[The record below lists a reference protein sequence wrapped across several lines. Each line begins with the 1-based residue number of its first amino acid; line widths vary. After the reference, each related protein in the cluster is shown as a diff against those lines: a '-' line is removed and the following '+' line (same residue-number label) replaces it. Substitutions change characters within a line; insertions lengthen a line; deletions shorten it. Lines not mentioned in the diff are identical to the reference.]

1 MGMTEPI
8 LEWTSYSRKEIE
20 RSEDWFWGLIILAF
34 FAAIIS
40 LIFSNLLLAIVIV
53 LAAFSLYY
61 HERHPADTKILVKID
76 KRGVQLNKELFTY
89 EKIRSFWVE
98 ETKENKPPTLI
109 LHYQRMFV
117 PNIHIPIFGPSPE
130 EVRQTLLRFGE
141 EEKHQETFTEGL
153 FETFG
158 F

>member
-1 MGMTEPI
+1 MVEPI
-8 LEWTSYSRKEIE
+8 MEWESYSREPIE

-34 FAAIIS
+34 FAGVIA
-40 LIFSNLLLAIVIV
+40 LIFGNLLLTVIIA
-53 LAAFSLYY
+53 LGAFSLYY
-61 HERHPADTKILVKID
+61 HERRPANTQVLVKID

-98 ETKENKPPTLI
+98 ETKENNPPTLI

-117 PNIHIPIFGPSPE
+117 PNIHIPIIGPSPE
-130 EVRQTLLRFGE
+130 EVREALLQFGE
-141 EEKHQETFTEGL
+141 EEKHQETFTEGI
-153 FETFG
+153 FEAFG

>member
-1 MGMTEPI
+1 MAIEPI
-8 LEWTSYSRKEIE
+8 MEWESYSREPIE

-34 FAAIIS
+34 FAGVIA
-40 LIFSNLLLAIVIV
+40 LIFGNLLLTVIIA
-53 LAAFSLYY
+53 LGAFSLYY
-61 HERHPADTKILVKID
+61 HERRPANTQVLVKID

-98 ETKENKPPTLI
+98 ETKENNPPTLI

-117 PNIHIPIFGPSPE
+117 PNIHIPIIGPSPE
-130 EVRQTLLRFGE
+130 EVREALLRFGE
-141 EEKHQETFTEGL
+141 EEKHQETFTEGI
-153 FETFG
+153 FEAFG

>member
-1 MGMTEPI
+1 MANEPI
-8 LEWTSYSRKEIE
+8 LEWTSYSRESIE

-34 FAAIIS
+34 FSAIIS
-40 LIFSNLLLAIVIV
+40 LIFGNILLAAIIA
-53 LAAFSLYY
+53 LGAFSLYQ
-61 HERHPADTKILVKID
+61 HERRPVDNQLLVKID
-76 KRGVQLNKELFTY
+76 KRGVQLNNELFTY

-109 LHYQRMFV
+109 IHYQRMFV

-130 EVRQTLLRFGE
+130 EVREALLKFGE
-141 EEKHQETFTEGL
+141 EEKHQETFVEGI

>member
-1 MGMTEPI
+1 MANEPI
-8 LEWTSYSRKEIE
+8 LEWDSYSREPVE
-20 RSEDWFWGLIILAF
+20 RSEDWFWGLIVVAF
-34 FAAIIS
+34 FATIIS
-40 LIFSNLLLAIVIV
+40 LIFGNLLLAIIIV
-53 LAAFSLYY
+53 LGAFSLYH
-61 HERHPADTKILVKID
+61 HERRPADTHLMVKID
-76 KRGVQLNKELFTY
+76 KRGVQLNSELFTY

-98 ETKENKPPTLI
+98 ELRDNKPPTLV

-130 EVRQTLLRFGE
+130 EVRQTLLEFGE
-141 EEKHQETFTEGL
+141 EEKHQETFTEHI

>member
-1 MGMTEPI
+1 MSEPI
-8 LEWTSYSRKEIE
+8 LEWVSYSREPIE

-40 LIFSNLLLAIVIV
+40 LIFSNLLLAAIIG
-53 LAAFSLYY
+53 LGAFSLYR
-61 HERHPADTKILVKID
+61 HERWPADTQILVKID
-76 KRGVQLNKELFTY
+76 KRGVQLNNELFTY
-89 EKIRSFWVE
+89 EKIRSFWIE
-98 ETKENKPPTLI
+98 ERKENKPPTLI

-117 PNIHIPIFGPSPE
+117 PNIHIPIFGPSAE
-130 EVRQTLLRFGE
+130 EVRQSLLKFGE
-141 EEKHQETFTEGL
+141 EEKHQETFTEGI